1 MEQQTLFKV
10 RDKRNKGWFF
20 VDNEYLN
27 GFGNFFGGNGV
38 SIYVDL
44 CRHSDNN
51 QKCFPSEK
59 TIAEELHLTD
69 RTVRKYLKLFEKYH
83 LIEITKERSNQG
95 KWLNNTYWL
104 LDKSE
109 WIKPEEIVSYGKT
122 RGNKRQNQRKITTQ
136 PEETNNSLT
145 IPIKNNT
152 NKKNI
157 SKDIEKSLSLK
168 KEFGNENINYLLKV
182 FKELTG
188 LSILDGSEKENRR
201 YCWLAIKKFGGWE
214 NVEKIIKV
222 ALKND
227 FHKNNL
233 TNFKYLYYNGVKII
247 NEFRIKVNNIAI
259 IKTK

>member
-69 RTVRKYLKLFEKYH
+69 RTIRKYLKLFEKYH

-104 LDKSE
+104 LDKTE
-109 WIKPEEIVSYGKT
+109 WIKPEETVSDGKPI
-122 RGNKRQNQRKITTQ
+122 GNKRQNQRKITTQ
-136 PEETNNSLT
+136 PEESNNSLT

-152 NKKNI
+152 NKKKTHI
-157 SKDIEKSLSLK
+157 TDKQVVGKDISPIETLTNYFISIKGLK
-168 KEFGNENINYLLKV
+168 EATRRTRYFRTA
-182 FKELTG
+182 KELLELADGDLLVAKSKLDKLKIWAENNG
-188 LSILDGSEKENRR
+188 LEYEMETCVKR
-201 YCWLAIKKFGGWE
+201 WLE
-214 NVEKIIKV
+214 
-222 ALKND
+222 L
-227 FHKNNL
+227 H
-233 TNFKYLYYNGVKII
+233 
-247 NEFRIKVNNIAI
+247 
-259 IKTK
+259 